1 VTSGLS
7 RWTNWALDGIIS
19 SAVKTHLVKPPVIQ
33 SYRFGQMVVDGKA
46 HARDLIL
53 LPERLVANWWRKDG
67 HRLDIDDLQEV
78 LSATP
83 DVLVV
88 GTGAY
93 GLMKVP
99 QETRQAIEDAGI
111 RLRVAR
117 TGEAWQIYNDMCEGC
132 PTAGAFHLTC

>member
-1 VTSGLS
+1 MADLS
-7 RWTNWALDGIIS
+7 HWTNWALDGIIS
-19 SAVKTHLVKPPVIQ
+19 PAMKTLLVKPPEIQ
-33 SYRFGQMVVDGKA
+33 SYHFGQMVVDGEA
-46 HARDLIL
+46 HGRDLIL

-78 LSATP
+78 LSAIP

-93 GLMKVP
+93 GLMKIP
-99 QETRQAIEDAGI
+99 QETRQAIEDTGI
-111 RLRVAR
+111 HLRVAR
-117 TGEAWQIYNDMCEGC
+117 TGEAWQIYNNLREGR

>member
-1 VTSGLS
+1 MFGPFH
-7 RWTNWALDGIIS
+7 WTNWALDGIIS
-19 SAVKTHLVKPPVIQ
+19 PAMKTFLARAPEIQ
-33 SYRFGQMVVDGKA
+33 SYRFGRMVVGGES
-46 HARDLIL
+46 HTRDLIL
-53 LPERLVANWWRKDG
+53 LPERVVTNWWRKDG
-67 HRLDIDDLQEV
+67 HRLDVDDLQEV

-99 QETRQAIEDAGI
+99 PETRQAIEDAGI
-111 RLRVAR
+111 RLQVAR
-117 TGEAWQIYNDMCEGC
+117 TGEAWQIYNDLRENR

>member
-1 VTSGLS
+1 MSGPS
-7 RWTNWALDGIIS
+7 HWTNWALDGIIS
-19 SAVKTHLVKPPVIQ
+19 SAVKILLAKPPEIER
-33 SYRFGQMVVDGKA
+33 YRFGQMVVDGKV
-46 HARDLIL
+46 HARDLVL
-53 LPERLVANWWRKDG
+53 LPERVVANWWRKDG

-78 LSATP
+78 LSANP

-99 QETRQAIEDAGI
+99 QETCQAIEDAGI

-117 TGEAWQIYNDMCEGC
+117 TGEAWQIYNSLCEGY